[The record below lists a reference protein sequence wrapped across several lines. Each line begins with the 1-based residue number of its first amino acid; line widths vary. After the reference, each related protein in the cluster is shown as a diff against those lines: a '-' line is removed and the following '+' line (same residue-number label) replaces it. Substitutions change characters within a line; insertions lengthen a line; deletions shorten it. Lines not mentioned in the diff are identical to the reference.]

1 MNVAQLLDCSALQKR
16 LFHWVSMELMAMTE
30 ASMAMTVTNRTRT
43 AQRSSEKKYGR
54 ASRQMMADVARRRD
68 TGLLLSAGSG
78 SKLRLGDGSADQF
91 GLNWAIVP
99 FHGWEPWV

>member
-1 MNVAQLLDCSALQKR
+1 
-16 LFHWVSMELMAMTE
+16 MATTE
-30 ASMAMTVTNRTRT
+30 SSMAMTVPNRTRP

-54 ASRQMMADVARRRD
+54 ASRQMMASVERRRD